1 MQKIISF
8 LFSLFRNKKFLALLI
23 LFGIVVK
30 LCMLPFYPQPGDY
43 TFFLLPWVEFIK
55 SNGYF
60 EAFRYPFANY
70 TPAYLYFLLLIAKL
84 GVAPLVG
91 IKLLSVLFEYVA
103 AWFVG
108 AIAYQK
114 YKENWVRWCAFA
126 VVPLLPTVLIN
137 SSYWAQCDS
146 IYASFLLGSI
156 YFVMKKRSL
165 LSVLFLGI
173 SFSFKLQAVLLF
185 PFFFVLLLRNR
196 IKWYYFL
203 LIPAVYL
210 VSVFPSYIAG
220 RPLMD
225 LLSVFVKQSS
235 HYEELSLQF
244 PNIYMWI
251 SNDYYEPVKWIGI
264 LFTFLFV
271 LIGGGYLAWK
281 RPVNLTNEYLVR
293 LALLSAVIF
302 PFILPGMHERYMY
315 AGDLLAVVYMLYF
328 PRKFYYA
335 VGIPIVSFFS
345 YALCTSL
352 NETLIHY
359 LGVPMTIFYLLV
371 IIGLIR
377 DFVLSGKTS
386 EK

>member
-8 LFSLFRNKKFLALLI
+8 CFSFQKQKFLALLI

-43 TFFLLPWVEFIK
+43 TFSFCRGWNLSSRTVI
-55 SNGYF
+55 F

-173 SFSFKLQAVLLF
+173 SFPFKLQAVLLF
-185 PFFFVLLLRNR
+185 PF
-196 IKWYYFL
+196 
-203 LIPAVYL
+203 
-210 VSVFPSYIAG
+210 
-220 RPLMD
+220 
-225 LLSVFVKQSS
+225 
-235 HYEELSLQF
+235 SLF
-244 PNIYMWI
+244 
-251 SNDYYEPVKWIGI
+251 
-264 LFTFLFV
+264 
-271 LIGGGYLAWK
+271 
-281 RPVNLTNEYLVR
+281 
-293 LALLSAVIF
+293 
-302 PFILPGMHERYMY
+302 
-315 AGDLLAVVYMLYF
+315 
-328 PRKFYYA
+328 
-335 VGIPIVSFFS
+335 
-345 YALCTSL
+345 CC
-352 NETLIHY
+352 
-359 LGVPMTIFYLLV
+359 
-371 IIGLIR
+371 
-377 DFVLSGKTS
+377 
-386 EK
+386 